1 MAFSV
6 VFASA
11 QSYFYAYGRQ
21 NGQNLIGLFKTSDG
35 TQQWVLSYTR
45 DSASVL
51 DRSSSF
57 ARASFEG

>member
-11 QSYFYAYGRQ
+11 QTYFYAYGRQ
-21 NGQNLIGLFKTSDG
+21 FGQNRIGLFKTSDG
-35 TQQWVLSYTR
+35 TKQWVLFYTR
-45 DSASVL
+45 NSASDLV
-51 DRSSSF
+51 RSSCF